1 MAHLHTIT
9 KAIDTLYL
17 NSVERKCR
25 KVEICIRLG
34 SSTNVVALHD
44 LQDEIVF
51 FSFEFDPGVGDFSN
65 V

>member
-1 MAHLHTIT
+1 MNMAHLHTIT

-17 NSVERKCR
+17 NSVECKCC

-51 FSFEFDPGVGDFSN
+51 FI
-65 V
+65 